1 MITILCGG
9 TRGDVQPFVALAIEL
24 KRLGKDVRIAVTRNH
39 EEFVRSYGI
48 DFYSIDVDFET
59 LHVDKNMIQEA
70 QQADNPLKMFFSFQK
85 MKKYGV
91 HMVKHYFAACEGSE
105 SIVYH
110 PGMAIGFFAAEKMG
124 IPSVLAT
131 PFPLNK
137 TKEQTSV
144 ILYGKVPSK
153 PGINSFSFS
162 ILQNMLWMASD
173 ASLKPFWKGKFGHLP
188 AHYGC
193 PFERHIDRRHPAIV
207 SCSSYIFARPT
218 DWNENI
224 HQNGY
229 WFLEEQNEYIP
240 PTELVDFLNKGEKP
254 IYIGFGS
261 MVIGEETEKV
271 LKIIIEGLAITGNRA
286 IISWMGKLQNIPE
299 TIFTVENIPHSW
311 LFSKVSAVCHHGGA
325 GTSAAGFKAGIPSII
340 FPFALDQYAW
350 AQKAYDLGIGPKP
363 IPIKKLT
370 SEKFAE
376 SIRYAMQ
383 EKVISNAKELA
394 KNIASENGA
403 RDCAK
408 VILASLE
415 TKNDRKL
422 D

>member
-9 TRGDVQPFVALAIEL
+9 SRGDVQPYLALAIEL
-24 KRLGKDVRIAVTRNH
+24 KRLGKEVRIAVTRNH

-48 DFYSIDVDFET
+48 DFFSIDADFDS
-59 LHVDKNMIQEA
+59 LNVDKNMIREA

-91 HMVKHYFAACEGSE
+91 HMVEHYYAACGGSE
-105 SIVYH
+105 AIVYH
-110 PGMAIGFFAAEKMG
+110 PGMAIGYYAAKKMG
-124 IPSVLAT
+124 IPSILAT

-137 TKEQTSV
+137 SKEQTSV
-144 ILYGKVPSK
+144 ILYGKVPSN
-153 PGINSFSFS
+153 PGLNLLSYS

-173 ASLKPFWKGKFGHLP
+173 ASLKPFWKDKFGRLP
-188 AHYGC
+188 ADYGC
-193 PFERHIDRRHPAIV
+193 PFERHTDRRHPAIV
-207 SCSSYIFARPT
+207 SCSNYIFPRPT
-218 DWNENI
+218 DWNENV

-229 WFLEEQNEYIP
+229 WFLEEQNDYIP
-240 PTELVDFLNKGEKP
+240 SMELVDFLNNGEKP

-261 MVIGEETEKV
+261 MVMGENTEK
-271 LKIIIEGLAITGNRA
+271 LSKIILEGLAMTGKRG
-286 IISWMGKLQNIPE
+286 IISGFGNLQSTPD
-299 TIFTVENIPHSW
+299 TIFKIENIPHTW

-325 GTSAAGFKAGIPSII
+325 GTSAAGFSAGIPSMI

-350 AQKAYDLGIGPKP
+350 AQRAFDLGVGPKP
-363 IPIKKLT
+363 MPIKTLT

-383 EKVISNAKELA
+383 ENIISNAKELT
-394 KNIASENGA
+394 KNIATENGA

-408 VILASLE
+408 IILASME
-415 TKNDRKL
+415 AKND
-422 D
+422 

>member
-9 TRGDVQPFVALAIEL
+9 TRGDVQPYLALAIEL
-24 KRLGKDVRIAVTRNH
+24 KRLGKEVRIAVTRNH

-48 DFYSIDVDFET
+48 DFFSIDVDFES
-59 LHVDKNMIQEA
+59 LNVDKNMIREA

-91 HMVKHYFAACEGSE
+91 YMVEHYYAACEGSE
-105 SIVYH
+105 AIVYH
-110 PGMAIGFFAAEKMG
+110 PGMAIGYYAAEKMG
-124 IPSVLAT
+124 IPSILAT

-144 ILYGKVPSK
+144 ILYGKVPSS
-153 PGINSFSFS
+153 PGVNLFSYS

-173 ASLKPFWKGKFGHLP
+173 ASLKPFWKEKFGHLP
-188 AHYGC
+188 ADYGC
-193 PFERHIDRRHPAIV
+193 PFERHTDLRHPAIV
-207 SCSSYIFARPT
+207 SCSNFIFPRPT

-229 WFLEEQNEYIP
+229 WFLEEQDEYIP
-240 PTELVDFLNKGEKP
+240 PMELVDFLNNGEKP

-261 MVIGEETEKV
+261 MVIGENSEKIS
-271 LKIIIEGLAITGNRA
+271 KIILEGLAMTGKRA
-286 IISWMGKLQNIPE
+286 IISGFGNLQNIPD
-299 TIFTVENIPHSW
+299 TIYKIDNIPHSW

-325 GTSAAGFKAGIPSII
+325 GTSAAGFEAGIPSMI
-340 FPFALDQYAW
+340 FPFALDQFAW
-350 AQKAYDLGIGPKP
+350 AQRAYDLGVGPKP
-363 IPIKKLT
+363 MPIKKLT

-383 EKVISNAKELA
+383 ENIISNAKELA
-394 KNIASENGA
+394 KNIATENGA

-408 VILASLE
+408 IILASVE
-415 TKNDRKL
+415 AKND
-422 D
+422 

>member
-9 TRGDVQPFVALAIEL
+9 TRGDVQPYVALAIEL

-48 DFYSIDVDFET
+48 DFFSIDVDFES
-59 LHVDKNMIQEA
+59 LNVDKNMILEA

-91 HMVKHYFAACEGSE
+91 HMVDHYYAACEGSE
-105 SIVYH
+105 AIVYH
-110 PGMAIGFFAAEKMG
+110 PGMAIGYYAAEKMG
-124 IPSVLAT
+124 IPSILAT
-131 PFPLNK
+131 PFPLHK
-137 TKEQTSV
+137 TKQQTSV

-153 PGINSFSFS
+153 PWINLLSYS

-173 ASLKPFWKGKFGHLP
+173 ASLKPFWKEKFGHLP
-188 AHYGC
+188 ASYGS
-193 PFERHIDRRHPAIV
+193 PFERHTDLRHPAIV
-207 SCSSYIFARPT
+207 SCSNCIFARPT

-229 WFLEEQNEYIP
+229 WFLEEQNEFIP
-240 PTELVDFLNKGEKP
+240 PMELVEFLNKGEKP

-261 MVIGEETEKV
+261 MVNGADTEKIS
-271 LKIIIEGLAITGNRA
+271 KNIIDGLALTGKRA
-286 IISWMGKLQNIPE
+286 IISGFGNLQNISD
-299 TIFTVENIPHSW
+299 TIYRIDNIPHSW
-311 LFSKVSAVCHHGGA
+311 LFSKVSVVCHHGGA

-350 AQKAYDLGIGPKP
+350 AQKAYDLCVGPKP

-370 SEKFAE
+370 SANFAE
-376 SIRYAMQ
+376 SIRYATQ

-394 KNIASENGA
+394 EKIATENGA

-408 VILASLE
+408 VILATLE
-415 TKNDRKL
+415 IKND
-422 D
+422 

>member
-9 TRGDVQPFVALAIEL
+9 TRGDVQPYLALANEL
-24 KRLGKDVRIAVTRNH
+24 KRLGREVRIAVTRNH

-48 DFYSIDVDFET
+48 DFFSIDMDFES
-59 LHVDKNMIQEA
+59 LNVDKNMIQEA
-70 QQADNPLKMFFSFQK
+70 QQADNPLKMFFSFHK

-91 HMVKHYFAACEGSE
+91 HMVEHYYAACEGSE
-105 SIVYH
+105 AIVYH
-110 PGMAIGFFAAEKMG
+110 PGMAIGYYAAERLG
-124 IPSVLAT
+124 IPSILAT

-173 ASLKPFWKGKFGHLP
+173 ASLKPFWKERFGQLP
-188 AHYGC
+188 ANYGC

-207 SCSSYIFARPT
+207 SCSNFIFPRPT
-218 DWNENI
+218 DWNKNI

-240 PTELVDFLNKGEKP
+240 PTELVNFLNNGEKP

-261 MVIGEETEKV
+261 MVIGENSEKIS
-271 LKIIIEGLAITGNRA
+271 KIILDGLAMTGKRA
-286 IISWMGKLQNIPE
+286 VISGFGNLQNIPD
-299 TIFTVENIPHSW
+299 TLYKIDNIPHSW

-350 AQKAYDLGIGPKP
+350 AQKAYELGVGPKP
-363 IPIKKLT
+363 MPIKKLT
-370 SEKFAE
+370 SKKFAE

-383 EKVISNAKELA
+383 ENTISNAKELA
-394 KNIASENGA
+394 KNIATENGA
-403 RDCAK
+403 IDCAK
-408 VILASLE
+408 VILTSVEA
-415 TKNDRKL
+415 KND
-422 D
+422 

>member
-9 TRGDVQPFVALAIEL
+9 TRGDVQPYLALAIEL
-24 KRLGKDVRIAVTRNH
+24 KRMGKEVRIAVTRSH

-48 DFYSIDVDFET
+48 DFFSIDVDFDS
-59 LHVDKNMIQEA
+59 LNVDKNMIREA

-91 HMVKHYFAACEGSE
+91 HMVEHYYAACEGSE
-105 SIVYH
+105 AIVYH
-110 PGMAIGFFAAEKMG
+110 PGMAIGYYAAEKTG
-124 IPSVLAT
+124 IPSILAT

-144 ILYGKVPSK
+144 ILYGKVPS
-153 PGINSFSFS
+153 NLWVNLFSYS

-173 ASLKPFWKGKFGHLP
+173 ASLKPFWKEKFGRLP
-188 AHYGC
+188 TDYGC
-193 PFERHIDRRHPAIV
+193 PFERHTDLRHPAIV
-207 SCSSYIFARPT
+207 SCSNFIFPRPT
-218 DWNENI
+218 DWNKNI

-240 PTELVDFLNKGEKP
+240 PMELVDFLNNGEKP

-261 MVIGEETEKV
+261 MVIGENSEKIS
-271 LKIIIEGLAITGNRA
+271 KIILEGLAMSGKRA
-286 IISWMGKLQNIPE
+286 IISGFGNLQNIPD
-299 TIFTVENIPHSW
+299 TIYKIDNIPHSW

-325 GTSAAGFKAGIPSII
+325 GTSAAGFEAGVPSMI
-340 FPFALDQYAW
+340 FPFALDQFSW
-350 AQKAYDLGIGPKP
+350 AQRAYDLGVGPKP
-363 IPIKKLT
+363 MPIKKLT

-376 SIRYAMQ
+376 SIRYSMQ
-383 EKVISNAKELA
+383 ENIISNAKELA
-394 KNIASENGA
+394 KNITTENGA

-408 VILASLE
+408 IILASVE
-415 TKNDRKL
+415 AKND
-422 D
+422 